1 MLINNKW
8 YYKNININ
16 PLRTN
21 TLSLLGK
28 EYQFIKISGIKKGI
42 LHCLVKILLPINTWI
57 FFIIAKTR
65 KNLTVLFHC

>member
-28 EYQFIKISGIKKGI
+28 EYQFIKISGIKKEYCI
-42 LHCLVKILLPINTWI
+42 
-57 FFIIAKTR
+57 
-65 KNLTVLFHC
+65 VLWKFYYR

>member
-28 EYQFIKISGIKKGI
+28 EYQFIKISGIKKEYCI
-42 LHCLVKILLPINTWI
+42 
-57 FFIIAKTR
+57 
-65 KNLTVLFHC
+65 VL